1 LISPA
6 RAVLAR
12 SEDER
17 DVSDKDTALLLLGRA
32 LREAGYRFT
41 TPTPATHALV
51 NARPANSTAKS
62 VVDVFGWSRPFREG
76 VLSGQIEALAR
87 QAGVVEQVQ
96 NEWRSTVRF
105 STLGELLFVHSA
117 FPTRDAEAVFF
128 GPDTYRFARVL
139 TDAANAPLPKSVR
152 IIDIGSG
159 SGAGGLH
166 LAHCLRRRSDVDL
179 VLSDINTQAM
189 RFSALNAAL
198 NDCPATV
205 VHSDVLGGIEGDAD
219 LIIANPPYL
228 LDGAKRLYRH
238 GSGHYG
244 EGLSVRI
251 VRESLPR
258 LRSNGRIILY
268 TGTAI
273 VEGVDTFW
281 REVEP
286 HLKGASSFV
295 YDVIDPDVFGDEL
308 QQELYGDVDSI
319 AVVALTVHGQK

>member
-1 LISPA
+1 MSL
-6 RAVLAR
+6 R

-76 VLSGQIEALAR
+76 ALPHEVETLAR
-87 QAGVVEQVQ
+87 RAGIVEPEQHF
-96 NEWRSTVRF
+96 WRSTVRF

-117 FPTRDAEAVFF
+117 FPTVGADAVFF
-128 GPDTYRFARVL
+128 GPDTYRFGRVL
-139 TDAANAPLPKSVR
+139 TDAANAPLPKSIR

-166 LAHCLRRRSDVDL
+166 LAHCLRRRSDVEL
-179 VLSDINTQAM
+179 VLSDINTQAL

-198 NDCPATV
+198 NDCAAIV
-205 VHSDVLGGIEGDAD
+205 VHSDVLCGIEGDAD
-219 LIIANPPYL
+219 VIIANPPYL

-238 GSGHYG
+238 GAGSYG

-258 LRSNGRIILY
+258 LRRNGRLILY

-273 VEGVDTFW
+273 VDGVDTFW

-286 HLKGASSFV
+286 HLKGSSSFV
-295 YDVIDPDVFGDEL
+295 YDVIDPDVFGEEL
-308 QQELYGDVDSI
+308 QQELYGDVDRI
-319 AVVALTVHGQK
+319 AAVALTVQEQK